1 MEYEVKCQNSHKINK
16 RSQQFERKVMEQNN
30 AVGYSGVAMTGLG
43 NHFINKDLQ
52 STNLANL
59 FMEALVI

>member
-1 MEYEVKCQNSHKINK
+1 MKYEVKCQNSHKINK
-16 RSQQFERKVMEQNN
+16 RSHQFEGRVTD
-30 AVGYSGVAMTGLG
+30 AVGCSGVPMTGLG

>member
-1 MEYEVKCQNSHKINK
+1 MKYEVKCQNSHKINK
-16 RSQQFERKVMEQNN
+16 RSHQFEGRVTEQNN
-30 AVGYSGVAMTGLG
+30 AVGCSGVPMTGLG

>member
-1 MEYEVKCQNSHKINK
+1 MKLNVRILIKLIKGAISLREELRNK
-16 RSQQFERKVMEQNN
+16 T
-30 AVGYSGVAMTGLG
+30 GCSGVPMTGLG